1 VSASRDPCITVD
13 RIVFHGSRVSLRSP
27 GMTAV
32 QIWSDADVDAI
43 LRTREMI
50 DFLAAQ
56 GAEPLITSPEE
67 FLKMLQAD
75 IVKWDKVVK
84 SAGVTLN

>member
-1 VSASRDPCITVD
+1 MR
-13 RIVFHGSRVSLRSP
+13 RSCARS
-27 GMTAV
+27 TRT
-32 QIWSDADVDAI
+32 SSAI
-43 LRTREMI
+43 LRTREMV

-56 GAEPLITSPEE
+56 GAEPLIASPED